1 MTFCGKCKKKIRE
14 KTSKFSKIS
23 QHITVD
29 FLFLLLAAN
38 SKIFKNLDSFSR
50 TLQVRN
56 SLPTNPRTSQDFKGT
71 MYLDKKHNVSENLG
85 EIFGNSW
92 KGIRKFWWS
101 NENSWKIFVNHRL
114 LSKRFQKIFDN
125 FESFGPCFM
134 FDAECACLEGI
145 KKRSTQQR
153 QQLDDGWPTF
163 LFHSISVMMRSTHS
177 FIYSYWKSEIR
188 QLHALVLH
196 YDVS

>member
-1 MTFCGKCKKKIRE
+1 MTFCGKCKKKKTRE

-56 SLPTNPRTSQDFKGT
+56 SLPPNPWTSQDFKGT
-71 MYLDKKHNVSENLG
+71 MYIDKKHNISENLG

-101 NENSWKIFVNHRL
+101 NENSWKIFVNLRL

-145 KKRSTQQR
+145 KNVLLNNGSSWMTDGLPSYSIQSRSWCGQ
-153 QQLDDGWPTF
+153 
-163 LFHSISVMMRSTHS
+163 HTHS
-177 FIYSYWKSEIR
+177 YIHTENQK
-188 QLHALVLH
+188 
-196 YDVS
+196 